1 MDYTILDG
9 PGAVQYLRARPQAG
23 QWLDLAG
30 ELEASEIGD
39 GNLNLVFR
47 VYERH
52 HPARSILIKQGIPYL
67 RVAGEAWPLSP
78 QRARFEA
85 TALRWQHQLAPGL
98 VPQPY
103 WFDQALNVNAMEDL
117 SHHQVLRRPM
127 VQGVMYPGLGGTV
140 GRFLAATLY
149 GTSDFALGGPAKKEL
164 AAQFV
169 NTELCQITEDLIFTE
184 PFEPVLLAGKP
195 NRNHFD
201 PQIAPQ
207 VEQMQSDIRLRLEVA
222 QLKLA
227 FMTQGQALL
236 HGDLHTGSIMAT
248 LPDEQGNCDIR
259 IIDPEF
265 AFYGPM
271 GFDLGLFMA
280 NLLLNAAALGSH
292 QPDPVRQGVYRQ
304 YLYQQILDC
313 WQAFSTG
320 FLQRMAQTTD
330 ISWTY
335 PALQNA
341 FLLQVL
347 RDAVGFAGCEM
358 IRRAVG
364 FAHVYDLDSIAHD
377 ELRASALRLVL
388 QQAQILILSRHQ
400 VRQVDDLLTL
410 VSSVVDAAG
419 T

>member
-9 PGAVQYLRARPQAG
+9 QGAVQYLRNHPQAG
-23 QWLDLAG
+23 QWLDLGGA
-30 ELEASEIGD
+30 LEVAEIGD

-47 VYERH
+47 VHERDN
-52 HPARSILIKQGIPYL
+52 PARSILIKQGIPYL

-103 WFDQALNVNAMEDL
+103 WFDPALNVNAMEDL
-117 SHHQVLRRPM
+117 THHQVLRRPM
-127 VQGVMYPGLGGTV
+127 VQGVAYPGLGATV

-201 PQIAPQ
+201 PQIAGV
-207 VEQMQSDIRLRLEVA
+207 VEQMQSNTRLKLEVA

-271 GFDLGLFMA
+271 GFDLGLFVA
-280 NLLLNAAALGSH
+280 NLLLNAAALEGH
-292 QPDPVRQGVYRQ
+292 QPDPVIRQSYRQ
-304 YLYQQILDC
+304 YLYRQIMDC
-313 WQAFSTG
+313 WQAFSSG

-341 FLLQVL
+341 LVLQVL

-358 IRRAVG
+358 VRRTVG
-364 FAHVYDLDSIAHD
+364 FAHVYDLDSITQD
-377 ELRASALRLVL
+377 GPRAQAMQRVL
-388 QQAQILILSRHQ
+388 QQAQTLIMSRHQ
-400 VRQVDDLLTL
+400 VRRIDDLLTL
-410 VSSVVDAAG
+410 ISSETDASG